1 MSNPVQI
8 LLVEDNPV
16 VMLGMSQLLRA
27 AGYVVVEARTGAEG
41 LWLAGERVPDLI
53 LLDVV
58 LPDCNGVELCRRI
71 KASAA
76 LGGAFVVLLSS
87 VQTASEQQATGLDA
101 GADGYIARPIE
112 NRELVARVQS
122 LVRIQQ
128 AELGLRR
135 AQAELERR
143 VRERTEELTQAN
155 AALQAAV
162 ARQRRYAERL
172 KILRSI
178 DQAILEM
185 QTPKMIAE
193 VALAGLHRLLPF
205 GQGSVVE
212 LTSGHERAIVLATHD
227 QGVAEGGSWALTE
240 EQLRLSRTLQSGQ
253 PRRVRR
259 TRNLFQVPD
268 PQHHL
273 HGKTWEGIVD
283 LPLIAKGKLIGALNL
298 ASDAP
303 DAFTEEQLEI
313 AHELA
318 SQLAITIQHARLLE
332 EVYLGRERL
341 RALSLRLVEV
351 QEDERRAL
359 ALELHDQFG
368 QLLTGLKL
376 GLELALPRLPGP
388 VRADLAESKELVD
401 DLIGRVRR
409 LSLDL
414 RPPMLDDFGL
424 IPAVE
429 WHIRRFSKQCDI
441 QVDFRHTPVA
451 GRWPAKLET
460 AVYRIVQ
467 EALTNIARHAGVK
480 TAVVRIWQ
488 AGGRLGVQIE
498 DEGQGFDVERALA
511 AGVSS
516 GLAGMRERALL
527 LQGEFSVESAP
538 GAGTQLTVEFPLAA
552 VAGAEGGAELEGEG
566 L

>member
-1 MSNPVQI
+1 M
-8 LLVEDNPV
+8 
-16 VMLGMSQLLRA
+16 G
-27 AGYVVVEARTGAEG
+27 
-41 LWLAGERVPDLI
+41 
-53 LLDVV
+53 
-58 LPDCNGVELCRRI
+58 
-71 KASAA
+71 
-76 LGGAFVVLLSS
+76 
-87 VQTASEQQATGLDA
+87 
-101 GADGYIARPIE
+101 
-112 NRELVARVQS
+112 
-122 LVRIQQ
+122 
-128 AELGLRR
+128 
-135 AQAELERR
+135 
-143 VRERTEELTQAN
+143 
-155 AALQAAV
+155 
-162 ARQRRYAERL
+162 RQRE
-172 KILRSI
+172 
-178 DQAILEM
+178 
-185 QTPKMIAE
+185 
-193 VALAGLHRLLPF
+193 
-205 GQGSVVE
+205 
-212 LTSGHERAIVLATHD
+212 
-227 QGVAEGGSWALTE
+227 
-240 EQLRLSRTLQSGQ
+240 
-253 PRRVRR
+253 
-259 TRNLFQVPD
+259 
-268 PQHHL
+268 
-273 HGKTWEGIVD
+273 
-283 LPLIAKGKLIGALNL
+283 
-298 ASDAP
+298 
-303 DAFTEEQLEI
+303 
-313 AHELA
+313 
-318 SQLAITIQHARLLE
+318 
-332 EVYLGRERL
+332 
-341 RALSLRLVEV
+341 LSLRLVEV
-351 QEDERRAL
+351 QDNERRGL
-359 ALELHDQFG
+359 ALGLHDQFG

-376 GLELALPRLPGP
+376 GLELALPRLRGP

-451 GRWPAKLET
+451 GRWPVKLET

-498 DEGQGFDVERALA
+498 DDGKGFETEQALA

>member
-1 MSNPVQI
+1 MSEPVQI

-16 VMLGMSQLLRA
+16 VMLGLSQLLRA
-27 AGYVVVEARTGAEG
+27 AGYAVAEARTGAEG
-41 LWLAGERVPDLI
+41 LWLATEGVRDLI

-58 LPDCNGVELCRRI
+58 LPDCSGVELCRRI
-71 KASAA
+71 KANPA
-76 LGGAFVVLLSS
+76 LSGTFVVLLSS

-112 NRELVARVQS
+112 NRELVARVHS

-128 AELGLRR
+128 AELALRR
-135 AQAELERR
+135 AQGELEQR

-155 AALQAAV
+155 AALQAA
-162 ARQRRYAERL
+162 AERQRRYAERL

-178 DQAILEM
+178 DQAILEV
-185 QTPKMIAE
+185 QAPTMIAE
-193 VALAGLHRLLPF
+193 VALSGLHRLLPL
-205 GQGSVVE
+205 GQASVVE
-212 LTSGHERAIVLATHD
+212 LTSGHERAIVLATYN
-227 QGVAEGGSWALTE
+227 QGVAQGGSWALTE
-240 EQLRLSRTLQSGQ
+240 EQLRLSRTLQLGK
-253 PRRVRR
+253 PRRVRH
-259 TRNLFQVPD
+259 TANLFQVPD

-283 LPLIAKGKLIGALNL
+283 LPLIARGKLIGALNL
-298 ASDAP
+298 ASDAVN
-303 DAFTEEQLEI
+303 AFDEEHLEI

-332 EVYLGRERL
+332 EVYQGRERL

-351 QEDERRAL
+351 QEQERRAL

-376 GLELALPRLPGP
+376 GLELSLPGLPEP
-388 VRADLAESKELVD
+388 VRKELTESKALVD

-429 WHIRRFSKQCDI
+429 AHIRRFSKQCDI
-441 QVDFRHTPVA
+441 QVEFRHTPVTE
-451 GRWPAKLET
+451 RWPAKLET
-460 AVYRIVQ
+460 AVYRIAQ

-480 TAVVRIWQ
+480 TAVVRVWQ

-498 DEGQGFDVERALA
+498 DHGQGFDVERALA
-511 AGVSS
+511 AGMSS

-527 LQGEFSVESAP
+527 LEGEFSVESAP
-538 GAGTQLTVEFPLAA
+538 GAGTQLTVEFPLPT
-552 VAGAEGGAELEGEG
+552 AEAENEAEMVENDYD
-566 L
+566 